1 MGMRLKVLVEGQSEE
16 AFVNR
21 VLGPHL
27 HHFEVWPVAF
37 IVYTSRKRGAR
48 GGVTGFERIRRDLR
62 RLMREDRNADVRFTS
77 MFDLYRFP
85 SDLPGMDSIAE
96 RDPYRRVDQV
106 QAAFEKTIVEELD
119 DNRFLPYLQLHE
131 FEALI
136 MAEPARLSHVYPAR
150 RKEIEGLEASL
161 RHFESP
167 EHVNLDDPPSKRIER
182 AVPEYGKVAAAA
194 QVTGAIGLDAI
205 RAKCRHF
212 HDWLTRIEALG

>member
-1 MGMRLKVLVEGQSEE
+1 
-16 AFVNR
+16 
-21 VLGPHL
+21 
-27 HHFEVWPVAF
+27 
-37 IVYTSRKRGAR
+37 
-48 GGVTGFERIRRDLR
+48 
-62 RLMREDRNADVRFTS
+62 MREDRNADVRFTS

-136 MAEPARLSHVYPAR
+136 MAEPTRLSLVYPAR

-161 RHFESP
+161 RHFASP

-194 QVTGAIGLDAI
+194 QVTGAIRLDAI